1 MCVLIFLFFSV
12 SGRLPGV
19 HQFNNRSPMIYQ
31 RPQFDVREEM
41 QYSVSGINPL
51 PVSASTVHAS
61 VVSRQYRPMDGAN
74 FDGSDP
80 VYTAS
85 ASTVRINNDSLSSRH
100 FVAPRP
106 PPPER
111 RQSEQ
116 LSTNMQRQV
125 PANVQRQV
133 PANVQRQVP
142 AAAND
147 PLVLIVDML
156 REQAHQIA
164 KLSRAAPATEVAPE
178 PEPFGGLQFDTVTA
192 FNAFARRLILG
203 STHLKEFVSNYSR
216 FFKILFLII
225 ISFFLATSC

>member
-116 LSTNMQRQV
+116 LSTNMQRLV

-133 PANVQRQVP
+133 PAV
-142 AAAND
+142 AKD
-147 PLVLIVDML
+147 PLVVIVDML

-164 KLSRAAPATEVAPE
+164 KLARAAPATEVAPE

>member
-1 MCVLIFLFFSV
+1 MWVLIFLFFSV

-133 PANVQRQVP
+133 PA
-142 AAAND
+142 AAKD
-147 PLVLIVDML
+147 PLVVIVDML

-164 KLSRAAPATEVAPE
+164 KLARAAPATEVAPE

-203 STHLKEFVSNYSR
+203 STHLKEFVSNHSR

>member
-1 MCVLIFLFFSV
+1 
-12 SGRLPGV
+12 
-19 HQFNNRSPMIYQ
+19 MIYQ
-31 RPQFDVREEM
+31 RPKFDVREEM

-133 PANVQRQVP
+133 PA
-142 AAAND
+142 AAKD
-147 PLVLIVDML
+147 PLVVIVDML

-164 KLSRAAPATEVAPE
+164 KLARAAPATEVAPE
-178 PEPFGGLQFDTVTA
+178 PEPFGGLQFDTVYT
-192 FNAFARRLILG
+192 L
-203 STHLKEFVSNYSR
+203 
-216 FFKILFLII
+216 
-225 ISFFLATSC
+225 